1 MELEF
6 KKISDMIKYVAN
18 TKGQLIFIKFLV
30 KICHN
35 LTFPTKHFLD
45 GQSNGCPFTDLV
57 SLI

>member
-1 MELEF
+1 MGLKF
-6 KKISDMIKYVAN
+6 KKSSEMVKYVAKTIN
-18 TKGQLIFIKFLV
+18 LLV

>member
-6 KKISDMIKYVAN
+6 KKISEMIKYVAN
-18 TKGQLIFIKFLV
+18 TIKFLV

-45 GQSNGCPFTDLV
+45 RQSNGCPFTDLNQTDLI

>member
-6 KKISDMIKYVAN
+6 KKISEMIKYMAN
-18 TKGQLIFIKFLV
+18 AIKFLV

-45 GQSNGCPFTDLV
+45 RQSNGCPFTDLNQ
-57 SLI
+57 LI